1 MCRPQRCSP
10 VPDDFATVLKQV
22 EEASDAVVH
31 PRAPHMPFACAVFS
45 AGFGAPIKN
54 SFSPR
59 NPSLLFDI
67 DPPEQQQAEQGN
79 EGIVLRMAC
88 QSPDAIRMELGLG
101 PELKR
106 ADLQRCRRR
115 FAAQNHPD
123 RLPPQ
128 FREAAEQ
135 RMKTANALL
144 DAAML
149 LAHA

>member
-67 DPPEQQQAEQGN
+67 DPPEQQQAE
-79 EGIVLRMAC
+79 
-88 QSPDAIRMELGLG
+88 
-101 PELKR
+101 
-106 ADLQRCRRR
+106 
-115 FAAQNHPD
+115 
-123 RLPPQ
+123 
-128 FREAAEQ
+128 
-135 RMKTANALL
+135 
-144 DAAML
+144 
-149 LAHA
+149 